1 MDVIVTPSAKKQIK
15 KLPKIIQL
23 SVISKLKKIKI
34 NPLIG
39 STKLSGYKNSYRNR
53 VGTYRIIY
61 RMLDGDVYVVLVAHR
76 KEVYLLLKRLF
87 N

>member
-76 KEVYLLLKRLF
+76 REVYLLLKRMF
-87 N
+87 G